1 MKGLII
7 KDLYMT
13 VKYCKTNIIISLL
26 FLFLSLANRESLFLS
41 FYPALLCGIIPTNLL
56 AYDERSKWL
65 HYCQTLP
72 YTPAQIVSGK
82 FIIGLIAQIAILIL
96 VGCGHAA
103 VMISGG
109 TFDIISFA
117 VFMML
122 MLTMSLISS
131 SISLPFIFKYGVEKG
146 RLAYY
151 VMVGIVCG
159 GSVAASKIMTESTA
173 QEINL
178 FGVWP
183 IVCLIGIGIYA
194 LSWYFSV
201 VFYKKREL

>member
-1 MKGLII
+1 MKGLIL

-13 VKYCKTNIIISLL
+13 VKYCKANIILSLL
-26 FLFLSLANRESLFLS
+26 FLVISLYNRDSLFLS

-56 AYDERSKWL
+56 AYDEKSRWL
-65 HYCQTLP
+65 QYSETLP
-72 YTPAQIVSGK
+72 YTRAQIVSGK
-82 FIIGLIAQIAILIL
+82 YCIGLLAQLGSLIL
-96 VGCGHAA
+96 VGCGNAA
-103 VMISGG
+103 VMIENG
-109 TFDIISFA
+109 TFEIGAFA

-122 MLTMSLISS
+122 ILTLSLISS
-131 SISLPFIFKYGVEKG
+131 SITLPFMFKYGVEKG
-146 RLAYY
+146 KLAHY

-178 FGVWP
+178 YGVLP

>member
-13 VKYCKTNIIISLL
+13 AKYCRSNIIIS
-26 FLFLSLANRESLFLS
+26 FLFLLLSLASPDNLFFT
-41 FYPALLCGIIPTNLL
+41 FYPAMLGGMIPTNIL
-56 AYDERSKWL
+56 AYDERSRWIQ
-65 HYCQTLP
+65 YSDTLP
-72 YTPAQIVSGK
+72 YSRAQIVSGK
-82 FIIGLIAQIAILIL
+82 YIIGLIAQGTIIVSIGIA
-96 VGCGHAA
+96 HAA
-103 VMISGG
+103 VMISNG
-109 TFDIISFA
+109 TFSTEAFG

-122 MLTMSLISS
+122 ILTMSLISS
-131 SISLPFIFKYGVEKG
+131 SINLPFMFKYGVEKG

-159 GSVAASKIMTESTA
+159 GSVAASQIMTESTE

-178 FGVWP
+178 FGVLP
-183 IVCLIGIGIYA
+183 IVCLIGIGIFA
-194 LSWYFSV
+194 LSWYLSI

>member
-13 VKYCKTNIIISLL
+13 AKYCRSNIIIS
-26 FLFLSLANRESLFLS
+26 FLFLLLSLASPDNLFFT
-41 FYPALLCGIIPTNLL
+41 FYPAMLGGMIPTNIL
-56 AYDERSKWL
+56 AYDERSRWIQ
-65 HYCQTLP
+65 YSDTLP
-72 YTPAQIVSGK
+72 YSRAQIVSGK
-82 FIIGLIAQIAILIL
+82 YIIGLIAQGTIIVSIGIA
-96 VGCGHAA
+96 HAA
-103 VMISGG
+103 VMISNG
-109 TFDIISFA
+109 TFSTEAFG

-122 MLTMSLISS
+122 ILTMSLISS
-131 SISLPFIFKYGVEKG
+131 SINLPFMFKYGVEKG

-159 GSVAASKIMTESTA
+159 GSVAASQIMTESTA

-178 FGVWP
+178 FGVLP

-201 VFYKKREL
+201 VFYKKREF

>member
-13 VKYCKTNIIISLL
+13 AKYCRSNIIIS
-26 FLFLSLANRESLFLS
+26 FLFLLLSLASPDNLFFT
-41 FYPALLCGIIPTNLL
+41 FYPAMLGGMIPTNIL
-56 AYDERSKWL
+56 AYDERSRWIQ
-65 HYCQTLP
+65 YSDTLP
-72 YTPAQIVSGK
+72 YSRAQIVSGK
-82 FIIGLIAQIAILIL
+82 YIIGLIAQGTIIVSIGIA
-96 VGCGHAA
+96 HAA
-103 VMISGG
+103 VMISNG
-109 TFDIISFA
+109 TFSTEAFG

-122 MLTMSLISS
+122 ILTMSLISS
-131 SISLPFIFKYGVEKG
+131 SINLPFMFKYGVEKG

-159 GSVAASKIMTESTA
+159 GSVAASQLMTESTA

-178 FGVWP
+178 FGVLP
-183 IVCLIGIGIYA
+183 IVCLIGIGIFA
-194 LSWYFSV
+194 LSWYLSI

>member
-41 FYPALLCGIIPTNLL
+41 FYPAMLCGIIPTNHL

-65 HYCQTLP
+65 HYSQTLP

-109 TFDIISFA
+109 AFDIISFA

-159 GSVAASKIMTESTA
+159 VSVAASKIMTESTA

-178 FGVWP
+178 FGVLP

>member
-13 VKYCKTNIIISLL
+13 AKYCRSNIIIS
-26 FLFLSLANRESLFLS
+26 FLFLLLSLASPDNLFFT
-41 FYPALLCGIIPTNLL
+41 FYPAMLGGMIPTNIL
-56 AYDERSKWL
+56 AYDERSRWIQ
-65 HYCQTLP
+65 YSDTLP
-72 YTPAQIVSGK
+72 YSRAQIVSGK
-82 FIIGLIAQIAILIL
+82 YIIGLIAQGTIIVSIGIA
-96 VGCGHAA
+96 HAA
-103 VMISGG
+103 VMISNG
-109 TFDIISFA
+109 TFSTEAFG

-122 MLTMSLISS
+122 ILTMSLISS
-131 SISLPFIFKYGVEKG
+131 SINLPFMFKYGVEKG

-159 GSVAASKIMTESTA
+159 GSVAASQIMTESTA

-178 FGVWP
+178 FGVLP

>member
-13 VKYCKTNIIISLL
+13 AKYCRSNIIIS
-26 FLFLSLANRESLFLS
+26 FLFLLLSLASPDNLFFT
-41 FYPALLCGIIPTNLL
+41 FYPAMLGGMIPTNIL
-56 AYDERSKWL
+56 AYDERSRWIQ
-65 HYCQTLP
+65 YSDTLP
-72 YTPAQIVSGK
+72 YSRAQIVSGK
-82 FIIGLIAQIAILIL
+82 YIIGLIAQGTIIVSIGIA
-96 VGCGHAA
+96 HAA
-103 VMISGG
+103 VMISNG
-109 TFDIISFA
+109 TFSTEAFG

-122 MLTMSLISS
+122 ILTMSLISS
-131 SISLPFIFKYGVEKG
+131 SINLPFMFKYGVEKG

-159 GSVAASKIMTESTA
+159 GSVAASQIMTESTE

-178 FGVWP
+178 FGVLP

>member
-13 VKYCKTNIIISLL
+13 AKYCRSNIIIS
-26 FLFLSLANRESLFLS
+26 FLFLLLSLASPENLFFT
-41 FYPALLCGIIPTNLL
+41 FYPAMLGGMIPTNIL
-56 AYDERSKWL
+56 AYDERSRWIQ
-65 HYCQTLP
+65 YSDTLP
-72 YTPAQIVSGK
+72 YSRAQIVSGK

-96 VGCGHAA
+96 IGCAHAA
-103 VMISGG
+103 VMIKGG
-109 TFDIISFA
+109 TFDIASFGI
-117 VFMML
+117 FMML

-151 VMVGIVCG
+151 VIVGIVCG
-159 GSVAASKIMTESTA
+159 GSIVSSQLMTEEIQ

-178 FGVWP
+178 FGVLP
-183 IVCLIGIGIYA
+183 IVCLIGIGIFA
-194 LSWYFSV
+194 LSWYLSI

>member
-13 VKYCKTNIIISLL
+13 AKYCRSNIIIS
-26 FLFLSLANRESLFLS
+26 FLFLLLSLASPDNLFFT
-41 FYPALLCGIIPTNLL
+41 FYPAMLGGMIPTNIL
-56 AYDERSKWL
+56 AYDERSRWIQ
-65 HYCQTLP
+65 YSDTLP
-72 YTPAQIVSGK
+72 YSRAQIVSGK
-82 FIIGLIAQIAILIL
+82 YIIGLIAQGTIIVSIGIA
-96 VGCGHAA
+96 HAA
-103 VMISGG
+103 VMISNG
-109 TFDIISFA
+109 TFSTEAFG

-122 MLTMSLISS
+122 ILTMSLISS
-131 SISLPFIFKYGVEKG
+131 SINLPFMFKYGVEKG

-151 VMVGIVCG
+151 VMVGVVCG
-159 GSVAASKIMTESTA
+159 GSVAASQLMTESTA

-178 FGVWP
+178 FGVLP

-201 VFYKKREL
+201 VFYKKREF

>member
-13 VKYCKTNIIISLL
+13 AKYCRSNIIIS
-26 FLFLSLANRESLFLS
+26 FLFLLLSLASPDNLFFT
-41 FYPALLCGIIPTNLL
+41 FYPAMLGGMIPTNIL
-56 AYDERSKWL
+56 AYDERSRWIQ
-65 HYCQTLP
+65 YSDTLP
-72 YTPAQIVSGK
+72 YSRAQIVSGK
-82 FIIGLIAQIAILIL
+82 YIIGLIAQGTIIVSIGIA
-96 VGCGHAA
+96 HAA
-103 VMISGG
+103 VMISNG
-109 TFDIISFA
+109 TFSTEAFG

-122 MLTMSLISS
+122 ILTMSLISS
-131 SISLPFIFKYGVEKG
+131 SINLPFMFKYGVEKG

-159 GSVAASKIMTESTA
+159 GSVAASQIMTESTA
-173 QEINL
+173 QEIIL
-178 FGVWP
+178 FGVLP

-201 VFYKKREL
+201 VFYKKREF

>member
-13 VKYCKTNIIISLL
+13 AKYCRTNIIISLL

-56 AYDERSKWL
+56 AYDERSKWV
-65 HYCQTLP
+65 HYSKSLP
-72 YTPAQIVSGK
+72 CTPAQIVSGK
-82 FIIGLIAQIAILIL
+82 FIIGLIAQVAILIL

-103 VMISGG
+103 VMIADGAFEI
-109 TFDIISFA
+109 TLFA
-117 VFMML
+117 IFMML

-159 GSVAASKIMTESTA
+159 GSVASSHLMTESTEK
-173 QEINL
+173 EINL
-178 FGVWP
+178 FGILP
-183 IVCLIGIGIYA
+183 IVCLIGIGIYVLCWY
-194 LSWYFSV
+194 LSI
-201 VFYKKREL
+201 VFYKKREF

>member
-13 VKYCKTNIIISLL
+13 AKYCRSNIIIS
-26 FLFLSLANRESLFLS
+26 FLFLLLSLASPDNLFFT
-41 FYPALLCGIIPTNLL
+41 FYPAMLGGMIPTNIL
-56 AYDERSKWL
+56 AYDERSRWIQ
-65 HYCQTLP
+65 YSDTLP
-72 YTPAQIVSGK
+72 YSRAQIVSGK
-82 FIIGLIAQIAILIL
+82 YIIGLIAQGTIIVSIGIA
-96 VGCGHAA
+96 HAA
-103 VMISGG
+103 VMISNG
-109 TFDIISFA
+109 TFSTEAFGA
-117 VFMML
+117 FMML
-122 MLTMSLISS
+122 ILTMSLISS
-131 SISLPFIFKYGVEKG
+131 SINLPFMFKYGVEKG

-159 GSVAASKIMTESTA
+159 GSVAASQLMTESTA

-178 FGVWP
+178 FGVLP

-201 VFYKKREL
+201 VFYKKREF

>member
-13 VKYCKTNIIISLL
+13 AKYCRSNIIIS
-26 FLFLSLANRESLFLS
+26 FLFLLLSLASPDNLFFT
-41 FYPALLCGIIPTNLL
+41 FYPAMLGGMIPTNIL
-56 AYDERSKWL
+56 AYDERSRWIQ
-65 HYCQTLP
+65 YSDTLP
-72 YTPAQIVSGK
+72 YSRAQIVSGK
-82 FIIGLIAQIAILIL
+82 YIIGLIAQGTIIVSIGIA
-96 VGCGHAA
+96 HAA
-103 VMISGG
+103 VMISNG
-109 TFDIISFA
+109 TFSTEAFG

-122 MLTMSLISS
+122 ILTLSLISS
-131 SISLPFIFKYGVEKG
+131 SINLPFMFKYGVEKG

-159 GSVAASKIMTESTA
+159 GSVAASQIMTESTA
-173 QEINL
+173 QEIIL
-178 FGVWP
+178 FGVLP

-201 VFYKKREL
+201 VFYKKREF

>member
-41 FYPALLCGIIPTNLL
+41 FYPAMLCGIIPTNLL

-65 HYCQTLP
+65 HYSQTLP

-178 FGVWP
+178 FGVLP